1 MCRTRLYICSA
12 IGIDGNHKTNNMSNT
27 NQIIGWS
34 VSYVPTKEGR
44 LFAGIKS
51 EKIATFKCQ
60 FEAIAFCENE
70 NMCGYID
77 EMHIGYR
84 VYPIYQN

>member
-1 MCRTRLYICSA
+1 M
-12 IGIDGNHKTNNMSNT
+12 NNK

-51 EKIATFKCQ
+51 ETIAKFKNQ
-60 FEAIAFCENE
+60 SEAIAFCNTQ
-70 NMCGYID
+70 NMGGYID